1 MPDDVIKTA
10 RRLFAIIE
18 YFDVVQR
25 PLSLKDVSSHFDY
38 PVSSASALLKSMV
51 TLGYLD
57 YDRYTRT
64 YMPTMRIVQM
74 GGWVQG
80 ALFGEGSIMAL
91 IRHLNRETEET
102 VIIGTQSDL
111 YMQYVHVA
119 PSSHAIQFS
128 MRPGTIRPL
137 ARSGL
142 GQLILAARPE
152 EAVDRLVRRINIEED
167 APEKRIVFADLMQR
181 LRDIR
186 AAGHVISLNTVTE
199 GAGVIGM
206 LLPERR
212 HGRLLAVGV
221 GGPASRLIEKQ
232 DHILGA
238 MRDGIARF
246 LPGEEVGD

>member
-1 MPDDVIKTA
+1 
-10 RRLFAIIE
+10 
-18 YFDVVQR
+18 
-25 PLSLKDVSSHFDY
+25 
-38 PVSSASALLKSMV
+38 
-51 TLGYLD
+51 
-57 YDRYTRT
+57 
-64 YMPTMRIVQM
+64 
-74 GGWVQG
+74 
-80 ALFGEGSIMAL
+80 
-91 IRHLNRETEET
+91 
-102 VIIGTQSDL
+102 
-111 YMQYVHVA
+111 MQYVHVA

-142 GQLILAARPE
+142 GQLILAARPA
-152 EAVDRLVRRINIEED
+152 EAVDRLVRRINIEEGD
-167 APEKRIVFADLMQR
+167 PQKRIVFAELMQR

-221 GGPASRLIEKQ
+221 GGPTGRLLEKQ
-232 DHILGA
+232 AHILNA

-246 LPGEEVGD
+246 LPGDDVAH